1 MRKLALT
8 LALIG
13 LATAA
18 RADDDVSAPSILT
31 MDELDSKLSEGGPL
45 PHMMGL
51 LRIKGQM
58 KNGVEFTHDQ
68 LAKAIEFT
76 PSAYDN
82 IIISIPH

>member
-1 MRKLALT
+1 
-8 LALIG
+8 
-13 LATAA
+13 
-18 RADDDVSAPSILT
+18 

-58 KNGVEFTHDQ
+58 KDGVEFTHDQ
-68 LAKAIEFT
+68 LPKAVEFS

-82 IIISIPH
+82 IVISIPY